1 MFFADI
7 QKVINFFFN
16 ERNCMSNSTDD
27 TKELD
32 SYGVWV
38 KRAPQDA
45 SEEALDLDLPDF
57 SDFQE
62 TADQTG
68 IIEEQNDNEVPVADQ
83 DSSATDENG
92 EISID
97 DFVTDGFTD
106 PNEAYAP
113 SSPNPP
119 EQDGELSLD
128 DFMEGG
134 FEAPSEGSTDS
145 ESASESDEVSLDDFL
160 DGDFSDDAGASSSD
174 EISIDDF
181 LDDDSVSSAKQ
192 KEDDIT
198 NDEPLDIDVD
208 FTESEED
215 AVPTTEITEE
225 NESENEE
232 SFADDDDMFDSIEKI
247 ETASEP
253 EAETPVTE
261 SNIEL
266 EDVSLDDF
274 NLEESDD
281 ATAAALGASI
291 NSSVSSGEETVS
303 LDSFGIDSSSEEM
316 PAGTGS
322 SRKQQTVDYELAI
335 TEEDNVQAAPVIDEI
350 KSDSVTQNKEETTE
364 TTVNNELLEK
374 IVSDLSGLKDE
385 INALKNDLA
394 ELKEKNTL
402 DNISSG
408 QNDGEQPAESEIEL
422 PVQSEPAEEPGG
434 FFNSDEE
441 DDTIALSGDELS
453 NIVSNADFTEETAEP
468 DTQYDESTEETVTEE
483 QPEQELP
490 EDFSADFS
498 NDTPF
503 GGIEDTVIP
512 DEEPDTGLSMDI
524 NEEILE
530 EPNLDDIETN
540 ADIPEE
546 IEIPKVDDIA
556 ETQDEEPDL
565 DDILVESSSTDFMD
579 SVTDSTNMQPD
590 IEITEP
596 VEPELAE
603 EEAAIT
609 KEEADDI
616 TSEYSADTTEN
627 TEPVLDEDAA
637 LELPEES
644 SSDAENTDEE
654 STDDIFNETAIED
667 AQHTQDAMMNDIMNE
682 APSVDNALSEEN
694 VDYLSK
700 DNTVLSD
707 DEAAVAES
715 EPEPSAE
722 TEQTDTSDLPSD
734 IKEDVKSVLL
744 YMDQLLENL
753 PEDKIMEFA
762 KSEQF
767 TTYKK
772 LFNELGLS

>member
-83 DSSATDENG
+83 DSSVTDENG

-119 EQDGELSLD
+119 EQDGEISLD

-644 SSDAENTDEE
+644 SSDAENTAEE

-667 AQHTQDAMMNDIMNE
+667 AQHTQDAIMNDIMNE

>member
-1 MFFADI
+1 
-7 QKVINFFFN
+7 
-16 ERNCMSNSTDD
+16 MSNSTDD

-119 EQDGELSLD
+119 EQDGEISLD

-134 FEAPSEGSTDS
+134 FEAPSEGSTNS

-160 DGDFSDDAGASSSD
+160 DGDFSDGSGASSSD

-335 TEEDNVQAAPVIDEI
+335 TEEDNVQTAPVIDEI

-385 INALKNDLA
+385 INSLKNDLA

-512 DEEPDTGLSMDI
+512 DEEPDSGLSMDI

-556 ETQDEEPDL
+556 ETQDEEPTL

-616 TSEYSADTTEN
+616 TSEYSADTAEN

-644 SSDAENTDEE
+644 SSDAENTAEE

>member
-1 MFFADI
+1 
-7 QKVINFFFN
+7 
-16 ERNCMSNSTDD
+16 MSNSTDD

-160 DGDFSDDAGASSSD
+160 DGDFSDGSGASSSD

-335 TEEDNVQAAPVIDEI
+335 TEEDNVQSAPVIDEI

-512 DEEPDTGLSMDI
+512 DEEPDSGLSMDI

-556 ETQDEEPDL
+556 ETQDEEPAL

-616 TSEYSADTTEN
+616 TSEYSADTAEN
-627 TEPVLDEDAA
+627 TEPVLDEDTA

-644 SSDAENTDEE
+644 SSDAENTAEE

>member
-1 MFFADI
+1 
-7 QKVINFFFN
+7 
-16 ERNCMSNSTDD
+16 MSNSTDD

-97 DFVTDGFTD
+97 DFITDGFTD

-160 DGDFSDDAGASSSD
+160 DGDFSDGSGASSSD

-335 TEEDNVQAAPVIDEI
+335 TEEDNVQSAPVIDEI

-385 INALKNDLA
+385 INSLKNDLA

-556 ETQDEEPDL
+556 ETQDEEPAL

-616 TSEYSADTTEN
+616 TSEYSADTAEN

-644 SSDAENTDEE
+644 SSDAENTAEE

>member
-1 MFFADI
+1 
-7 QKVINFFFN
+7 
-16 ERNCMSNSTDD
+16 MSNSTDD

-97 DFVTDGFTD
+97 DFITDGFTD

-160 DGDFSDDAGASSSD
+160 DGDFSDGSGASSSD

-335 TEEDNVQAAPVIDEI
+335 TEEDNVQSAPVIDEI

-385 INALKNDLA
+385 INSLKNDLA

-468 DTQYDESTEETVTEE
+468 DTRYDESTEETVTEE

-556 ETQDEEPDL
+556 ETQDEEPAL

-616 TSEYSADTTEN
+616 TSEYSADTAEN

-644 SSDAENTDEE
+644 SSDAENTAEE

>member
-1 MFFADI
+1 
-7 QKVINFFFN
+7 
-16 ERNCMSNSTDD
+16 MSNSTDD

-160 DGDFSDDAGASSSD
+160 DGDFSDGSGASSSD

-335 TEEDNVQAAPVIDEI
+335 TEEDNVQTAPVIDEI

-385 INALKNDLA
+385 INSLKNDLA

-512 DEEPDTGLSMDI
+512 DEEPDSGLSMDI

-556 ETQDEEPDL
+556 ETQDEEPAL

-616 TSEYSADTTEN
+616 TSEYSADTAEN

-644 SSDAENTDEE
+644 SSDAENTAEE

>member
-1 MFFADI
+1 
-7 QKVINFFFN
+7 
-16 ERNCMSNSTDD
+16 MSNSTDD
-27 TKELD
+27 AKELD

-335 TEEDNVQAAPVIDEI
+335 TEEDNVQSAPIIDEI

-556 ETQDEEPDL
+556 ETQDEEPTL

-644 SSDAENTDEE
+644 SSDAENTAEE

>member
-1 MFFADI
+1 
-7 QKVINFFFN
+7 
-16 ERNCMSNSTDD
+16 MSNSTDD

-281 ATAAALGASI
+281 ATATALGASI

-335 TEEDNVQAAPVIDEI
+335 TEEDNVQSAPVIDEI

-385 INALKNDLA
+385 INSLKNDLA

-512 DEEPDTGLSMDI
+512 DEEPDSGLSMDI

-556 ETQDEEPDL
+556 ETQDEEPTL

-616 TSEYSADTTEN
+616 TSEYSADTAEN

-644 SSDAENTDEE
+644 SSDAENTAEE

>member
-83 DSSATDENG
+83 DSSVTDENG

-198 NDEPLDIDVD
+198 NDDPLDIDVE
-208 FTESEED
+208 FTEAEED

-303 LDSFGIDSSSEEM
+303 LDSFGIDGSSEEN
-316 PAGTGS
+316 ATGAGS

-408 QNDGEQPAESEIEL
+408 QNDGEQPAENEIEL

>member
-1 MFFADI
+1 
-7 QKVINFFFN
+7 
-16 ERNCMSNSTDD
+16 MSNSTDD
-27 TKELD
+27 AKELD

-83 DSSATDENG
+83 DSSVTDENG

-556 ETQDEEPDL
+556 ETQDEEPTL

-644 SSDAENTDEE
+644 SSDAENTAEE

>member
-1 MFFADI
+1 
-7 QKVINFFFN
+7 
-16 ERNCMSNSTDD
+16 MSNSTDD

-83 DSSATDENG
+83 DSSVTDENG

-160 DGDFSDDAGASSSD
+160 DGDFSDGSGASSSD

-198 NDEPLDIDVD
+198 NDDPLDIDVE
-208 FTESEED
+208 FTEAEED

-232 SFADDDDMFDSIEKI
+232 SFADDDNMFDSIEMI

-303 LDSFGIDSSSEEM
+303 LDSFGIDGSSEENA
-316 PAGTGS
+316 AGAGS

-408 QNDGEQPAESEIEL
+408 QNDGEQPAENEIEL

-512 DEEPDTGLSMDI
+512 DEEPDSGLSMDI

-616 TSEYSADTTEN
+616 TSEYSADTAEN

-644 SSDAENTDEE
+644 SSDAENTAEE

>member
-1 MFFADI
+1 
-7 QKVINFFFN
+7 
-16 ERNCMSNSTDD
+16 MSNSTDD

-119 EQDGELSLD
+119 EQDGEISLD

-160 DGDFSDDAGASSSD
+160 DGDFSDGSGASSSD

-232 SFADDDDMFDSIEKI
+232 SFADDDDMFDSIEMI
-247 ETASEP
+247 ETTSEP

-335 TEEDNVQAAPVIDEI
+335 TEEDNVQSAPVIDEI

-385 INALKNDLA
+385 INSLKNDLA

-512 DEEPDTGLSMDI
+512 DEEPDSGLSMDI

-596 VEPELAE
+596 VEPVLAE

-715 EPEPSAE
+715 ESEPSAE
-722 TEQTDTSDLPSD
+722 TEQTDTSNLPSD

>member
-1 MFFADI
+1 
-7 QKVINFFFN
+7 
-16 ERNCMSNSTDD
+16 MSNSTDD

-160 DGDFSDDAGASSSD
+160 DGDFSDGSGASSSD

-335 TEEDNVQAAPVIDEI
+335 TEEDNVQSAPVIDEI

-385 INALKNDLA
+385 INSLKNDLA

-512 DEEPDTGLSMDI
+512 DEEPDSGLSMDI

-556 ETQDEEPDL
+556 ETQDEEPTL

-616 TSEYSADTTEN
+616 TSEYSADTAEN
-627 TEPVLDEDAA
+627 TEPVLDEDTA

-644 SSDAENTDEE
+644 SSDAENTAEE

-722 TEQTDTSDLPSD
+722 TEQTDTSNLPSD
-734 IKEDVKSVLL
+734 IREDVKSVLL

>member
-1 MFFADI
+1 
-7 QKVINFFFN
+7 
-16 ERNCMSNSTDD
+16 MSNSTDD

-160 DGDFSDDAGASSSD
+160 DGDFSDGSGASSSD

-335 TEEDNVQAAPVIDEI
+335 TEEDNVQSAPIIDEI

-385 INALKNDLA
+385 INSLKNDLA

-512 DEEPDTGLSMDI
+512 DEEPDSGLSMDI

-556 ETQDEEPDL
+556 ETQDEEPTL

-616 TSEYSADTTEN
+616 TSEYSADTAEN
-627 TEPVLDEDAA
+627 TEPVLDEDTA

-644 SSDAENTDEE
+644 SSDAENTAEE

-667 AQHTQDAMMNDIMNE
+667 AQHTQDAIMNDIMNE

>member
-1 MFFADI
+1 
-7 QKVINFFFN
+7 
-16 ERNCMSNSTDD
+16 MSNSTDD

-335 TEEDNVQAAPVIDEI
+335 TEEDNVQSAPVIDEI

-385 INALKNDLA
+385 INSLKNDLA

-468 DTQYDESTEETVTEE
+468 DTQYDEITEETVTEE

-644 SSDAENTDEE
+644 SSDAENTAEE

>member
-1 MFFADI
+1 
-7 QKVINFFFN
+7 
-16 ERNCMSNSTDD
+16 MSNSTDD

-83 DSSATDENG
+83 DSSVTDENG

-160 DGDFSDDAGASSSD
+160 DGDFSDGSGASSSD

-303 LDSFGIDSSSEEM
+303 LDSFGIDGSSEENA
-316 PAGTGS
+316 AGAGS

-512 DEEPDTGLSMDI
+512 DEEPDSGLSMDI

-616 TSEYSADTTEN
+616 TSEYSADTAEN

-722 TEQTDTSDLPSD
+722 TEQTDTSNLPSD

>member
-1 MFFADI
+1 
-7 QKVINFFFN
+7 
-16 ERNCMSNSTDD
+16 MSNSTDD

-232 SFADDDDMFDSIEKI
+232 SFADDDDMFDSIEMI

-335 TEEDNVQAAPVIDEI
+335 TEEDNVQSAPIIDEI

-385 INALKNDLA
+385 INSLKNDLA

>member
-1 MFFADI
+1 
-7 QKVINFFFN
+7 
-16 ERNCMSNSTDD
+16 MSNSTDD

-97 DFVTDGFTD
+97 DFITDGFTD

-134 FEAPSEGSTDS
+134 FEAPSEGSTNS

-160 DGDFSDDAGASSSD
+160 DGDFSDGSGASSSD

-198 NDEPLDIDVD
+198 NDDPLDIDVE
-208 FTESEED
+208 FTEAEED

-335 TEEDNVQAAPVIDEI
+335 TEEDNVQSAPVIDEI

-385 INALKNDLA
+385 INSLKYDLA

-556 ETQDEEPDL
+556 ETQDEEPAL

-616 TSEYSADTTEN
+616 TSEYSADTAEN

-644 SSDAENTDEE
+644 SSDAENTAEE

>member
-1 MFFADI
+1 
-7 QKVINFFFN
+7 
-16 ERNCMSNSTDD
+16 MSNSTDD

-335 TEEDNVQAAPVIDEI
+335 TEEDNVQTAPVIDEI

-385 INALKNDLA
+385 INSLKNDLA

-512 DEEPDTGLSMDI
+512 DEEPDSGLSMDI

-556 ETQDEEPDL
+556 ETQDEEPTL

-616 TSEYSADTTEN
+616 TSEYSADTAEN
-627 TEPVLDEDAA
+627 TEPVLDEDTA

-644 SSDAENTDEE
+644 SSDAENTAEE

>member
-1 MFFADI
+1 
-7 QKVINFFFN
+7 
-16 ERNCMSNSTDD
+16 MSNSTDD

-335 TEEDNVQAAPVIDEI
+335 TEEDNVQSAPVIDEI

-385 INALKNDLA
+385 INSLKNDLA

-468 DTQYDESTEETVTEE
+468 DTQYDEITEETVTEE

>member
-1 MFFADI
+1 
-7 QKVINFFFN
+7 
-16 ERNCMSNSTDD
+16 MSNSTDD

-119 EQDGELSLD
+119 EQDGEISLD

-134 FEAPSEGSTDS
+134 FEAPSEGSTNS

-160 DGDFSDDAGASSSD
+160 DGDFSDGAGASSSD

-512 DEEPDTGLSMDI
+512 DEEPDSGLSMDI

>member
-1 MFFADI
+1 
-7 QKVINFFFN
+7 
-16 ERNCMSNSTDD
+16 
-27 TKELD
+27 
-32 SYGVWV
+32 
-38 KRAPQDA
+38 
-45 SEEALDLDLPDF
+45 
-57 SDFQE
+57 
-62 TADQTG
+62 
-68 IIEEQNDNEVPVADQ
+68 
-83 DSSATDENG
+83 
-92 EISID
+92 
-97 DFVTDGFTD
+97 
-106 PNEAYAP
+106 
-113 SSPNPP
+113 
-119 EQDGELSLD
+119 
-128 DFMEGG
+128 
-134 FEAPSEGSTDS
+134 
-145 ESASESDEVSLDDFL
+145 
-160 DGDFSDDAGASSSD
+160 
-174 EISIDDF
+174 
-181 LDDDSVSSAKQ
+181 
-192 KEDDIT
+192 
-198 NDEPLDIDVD
+198 
-208 FTESEED
+208 
-215 AVPTTEITEE
+215 
-225 NESENEE
+225 
-232 SFADDDDMFDSIEKI
+232 
-247 ETASEP
+247 
-253 EAETPVTE
+253 
-261 SNIEL
+261 
-266 EDVSLDDF
+266 
-274 NLEESDD
+274 
-281 ATAAALGASI
+281 
-291 NSSVSSGEETVS
+291 
-303 LDSFGIDSSSEEM
+303 M

-335 TEEDNVQAAPVIDEI
+335 TEEDNVQSAPVIDEI

-385 INALKNDLA
+385 INSLKNDLA

-512 DEEPDTGLSMDI
+512 DEEPDSGLSMDI

-556 ETQDEEPDL
+556 ETQDEEPTL

-616 TSEYSADTTEN
+616 TSEYSADTAEN
-627 TEPVLDEDAA
+627 TEPVLDEDTA

-644 SSDAENTDEE
+644 SSDAENTAEE

>member
-1 MFFADI
+1 
-7 QKVINFFFN
+7 
-16 ERNCMSNSTDD
+16 MSNSTDD

-160 DGDFSDDAGASSSD
+160 DGDFSDGAGASFSD

-335 TEEDNVQAAPVIDEI
+335 TEEDNVQSAPVIDEI

-385 INALKNDLA
+385 INSLKNDLA

-512 DEEPDTGLSMDI
+512 DEEPDSGLSMDI

-556 ETQDEEPDL
+556 ETQDEEPTL

-616 TSEYSADTTEN
+616 TSEYSADTAEN
-627 TEPVLDEDAA
+627 TEPVLDEDTA

-644 SSDAENTDEE
+644 SSDAENTAEE

>member
-1 MFFADI
+1 
-7 QKVINFFFN
+7 
-16 ERNCMSNSTDD
+16 MSNSTDD

-160 DGDFSDDAGASSSD
+160 DGDFSDGSGASSSD

-335 TEEDNVQAAPVIDEI
+335 TEEDNVQSAPVIDEI

-385 INALKNDLA
+385 INSLKNDLA

-408 QNDGEQPAESEIEL
+408 QNDGEQPAEREIEL

-512 DEEPDTGLSMDI
+512 DEEPDSGLSMDI

-616 TSEYSADTTEN
+616 TSEYSADTAEN

-644 SSDAENTDEE
+644 SSDAENTAEE